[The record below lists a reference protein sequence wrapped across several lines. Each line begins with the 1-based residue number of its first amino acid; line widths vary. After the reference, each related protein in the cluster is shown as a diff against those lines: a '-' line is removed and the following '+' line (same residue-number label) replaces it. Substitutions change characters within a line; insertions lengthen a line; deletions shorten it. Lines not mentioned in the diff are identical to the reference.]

1 MGFQDRYKEMN
12 VETYPGNSAITSLV
26 NSAKMFHVNNAKMFP
41 DSSAEMFLSSNVKMS
56 PDSNVEMFHD
66 KYVHKL
72 VMAVNFLSHSTKEN
86 MEQTSVDITSPISII
101 LQLSYVIFIF
111 TSSFGLKNNLVY

>member
-1 MGFQDRYKEMN
+1 MGYKEMN
-12 VETYPGNSAITSLV
+12 AETYPGNSAITSLVKNVKTFPV

-56 PDSNVEMFHD
+56 HD
-66 KYVHKL
+66 KYAHKL

-86 MEQTSVDITSPISII
+86 MEQISVDITSPISIS